1 MNMGVPFS
9 YIVRNLLVRKLTTLL
24 TALGMALVVF
34 VFATVL
40 MLAAGLEKT
49 LVQTGSDDNVIVVR
63 RSAENEVQSGVYRDQ
78 ATLIASVPEIA
89 YGTSG
94 ERLVSKEVMVLL
106 VMPKRGTDK
115 PSNVTIRGVSATGI
129 TLRPQ
134 VHIIEGRMFRPG
146 TTEIIAGRKIADE
159 FTGAGLGESL
169 RLGTQTWTVVGLF
182 DAGNSAF
189 SSELWGDVNQ
199 MMQAFRRDAYS
210 SVVFRLAEK
219 GQFDIV
225 KDRLKNDQRLTVDVE
240 REPVFYARQS
250 ELMANFL
257 RILGTILSTI
267 FSIGAIIGAMITMY
281 ASVANRTAEIGTLRA
296 LGFRRTSILGAFL
309 LEALLLSLIGGS
321 IGLVLASFMQAFTV
335 STMNWQTFSEIAFT
349 FTMTPGVVVEGLLFA
364 LIMGFAG
371 GCLPAFRAAR
381 LNIVDALRAA

>member
-1 MNMGVPFS
+1 MGVPFS
-9 YIVRNLLVRKLTTLL
+9 YIFRNLLVRKLTTLL

-49 LVQTGSDDNVIVVR
+49 LVQTGSDDNVIIVR
-63 RSAENEVQSGVYRDQ
+63 RSAENEVQSGIYRDQ
-78 ATLIASVPEIA
+78 ATLLGSVPEIA
-89 YGTSG
+89 YGVKG
-94 ERLVSKEVMVLL
+94 ERLVSKELMVLL

-115 PSNVTIRGVSATGI
+115 PSNITVRGVSATGI

-134 VHIIEGRMFRPG
+134 VKIVEGRMFRTG
-146 TTEIIAGRKIADE
+146 TTEIIAGRKIAGG
-159 FTGAGLGESL
+159 FTGAGLGESI
-169 RLGTQTWTVVGLF
+169 RLGQQTWTVVGLF
-182 DAGNSAF
+182 DAGNSGF

-210 SVVFRLAEK
+210 SVVFRLADTN
-219 GQFDIV
+219 QFDKV
-225 KDRLKNDQRLTVDVE
+225 QDRLKNDQRLPVDVE
-240 REPVFYARQS
+240 REPLFYAKQS

-296 LGFRRTSILGAFL
+296 LGFRSRSVLAVFL
-309 LEALLLSLIGGS
+309 LEALLLGLVGGAV
-321 IGLVLASFMQAFTV
+321 GLVLASFMQLLTI
-335 STMNWQTFSEIAFT
+335 STMNWQSFAELAFSFTLNAAIVAKSLAFALV
-349 FTMTPGVVVEGLLFA
+349 MGLLG
-364 LIMGFAG
+364 GF
-371 GCLPAFRAAR
+371 LPALRAAR

>member
-1 MNMGVPFS
+1 MGVAFS

-63 RSAENEVQSGVYRDQ
+63 RSAENEVQSGIYRDQ
-78 ATLIASVPEIA
+78 AMLLASVPEIA
-89 YGTSG
+89 YSAGG

-115 PSNVTIRGVSATGI
+115 PSNVTVRGVSATGI

-134 VHIIEGRMFRPG
+134 VIIVEGRMFRPG
-146 TTEIIAGRKIADE
+146 TTEIIAGRKIAGG
-159 FTGAGLGESL
+159 FTGAGLGESI
-169 RLGTQTWTVVGLF
+169 RLGQQTWTVVGLF
-182 DAGNSAF
+182 DAGNSGF

-210 SVVFRLAEK
+210 SVVFRLADTN
-219 GQFDIV
+219 QFDNV

-240 REPVFYARQS
+240 REPLFYAKQS

-296 LGFRRTSILGAFL
+296 IGFRRVSILGAFL
-309 LEALLLSLIGGS
+309 LEALLLSLIGGV

-349 FTMTPGVVVEGLLFA
+349 FTMTPEVIGEGLLFA
-364 LIMGFAG
+364 LLMGFAG
-371 GCLPAFRAAR
+371 GCLPAFQAAR